1 VKLRGLPS
9 AESYPH
15 QYDVDD
21 FECKNRKSYHVLFG
35 SNQQQPKWLLYSTTG
50 YHQGTITNK
59 EEIELLDDA
68 TDSKDDY
75 DSYITLAMKDEPPI
89 TMSFSETDSECIQTV
104 TGVNTVYRKWT
115 DYVIVHRGPDKDN
128 L

>member
-35 SNQQQPKWLLYSTTG
+35 SNQQQPKWLLCSTTG
-50 YHQGTITNK
+50 YHQGTIATK
-59 EEIELLDDA
+59 ELLDDA
-68 TDSKDDY
+68 SDSKNDY
-75 DSYITLAMKDEPPI
+75 D
-89 TMSFSETDSECIQTV
+89 
-104 TGVNTVYRKWT
+104 YREFESATK
-115 DYVIVHRGPDKDN
+115 
-128 L
+128 